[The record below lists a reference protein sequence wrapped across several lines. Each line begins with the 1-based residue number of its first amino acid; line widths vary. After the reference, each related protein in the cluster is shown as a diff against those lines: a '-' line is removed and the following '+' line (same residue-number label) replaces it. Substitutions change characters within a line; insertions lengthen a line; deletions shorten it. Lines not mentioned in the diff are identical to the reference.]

1 MVYGMLKITM
11 SSISNYYVTPV
22 SSVFYPIHN
31 LSDSESSSNPYLNI
45 SSADLGPN
53 VCPTTLLYVI
63 FGFPTFTQTTN
74 VLYMKEYLTQIIELK
89 TVKLTSCVVK

>member
-63 FGFPTFTQTTN
+63 SGFATFT
-74 VLYMKEYLTQIIELK
+74 
-89 TVKLTSCVVK
+89 